1 MIPTLFYALLWLSFG
16 AAHTLLASPPGR
28 RWLELVA
35 GPAHRL
41 VYNLLA
47 SVHLGV
53 VLGAGWRLLHGF
65 PAFTLPAVVRP
76 LLALIFLAGLVILAV
91 AGRSYDLARFAGFAQ
106 LRRWVPD
113 SALATEGLATGGMNA
128 RVRHP
133 LYLGVL
139 LMLWGGSTTLFALAT
154 AVCGTVYILV
164 GIRFEE
170 DKLLRLY
177 GDSYTAYR
185 KHVPKLLP
193 WPGGHP
199 KRQGNHLL

>member
-1 MIPTLFYALLWLSFG
+1 MW
-16 AAHTLLASPPGR
+16 
-28 RWLELVA
+28 

-41 VYNLLA
+41 VYNLFGLL
-47 SVHLGV
+47 HLGV
-53 VLGAGWRLLHGF
+53 VLGTGWRLLHGF
-65 PAFTLPAVVRP
+65 PAFALPAVARP
-76 LLALIFLAGLVILAV
+76 LLAITFLAGLIIPVV

-106 LRRWVPD
+106 LRRRVPD

-133 LYLGVL
+133 LYLGL
-139 LMLWGGSTTLFALAT
+139 LLVPWGRSTTPFALAT
-154 AVCGTVYILV
+154 AVYATVYILV

-177 GDSYTAYR
+177 GDPYAAYR

-193 WPGGHP
+193 WPRGHP
-199 KRQGNHLL
+199 RRQGNHLL